1 METFNKLVQQANTS
15 FKTADHLAHVTYP
28 LLNETKLIITIA
40 ENLRKCIED
49 GMEAVL
55 YLDRLYKRI
64 QQYPSDFLSKF
75 YVFRERCAVRYKFE
89 KDEIAMINEVHIL
102 MESKRKSNLEFVRK
116 DRLVF
121 ASDTYKLKS
130 LTIHDVKNYLITAK
144 KFLDKV
150 NQIAKV
156 ENDRRA

>member
-1 METFNKLVQQANTS
+1 MENFNRLVQEANKA

-40 ENLRKCIED
+40 ENLKRCIEN
-49 GMEAVL
+49 GMDAIL

-64 QQYPSDFLSKF
+64 QQYPSDFHSKF
-75 YVFRERCAVRYKFE
+75 EVFREKCALRYKFE
-89 KDEIAMINEVHIL
+89 KDEISMINEVHIL
-102 MESKRKSNLEFVRK
+102 MESKQKSNVEFIRK

-121 ASDTYKLKS
+121 ASENYKLKS
-130 LTIHDVKNYLITAK
+130 LTIHDVKNYLVTAK

-150 NQIAKV
+150 DQIAKV